1 MDNVWFL
8 MLFFNKDKLLLQN
21 IIYYE
26 INTKILPGFNRSTN
40 RTI

>member
-1 MDNVWFL
+1 

-26 INTKILPGFNRSTN
+26 INTKILSRFNRTTN